1 MHRRWKI
8 HNDKLP
14 FALNSPPVMYRE
26 RVSAVL
32 LIAYLNSE
40 GLSARIREL
49 NSLKFSEI
57 YVFLDGF
64 NPEAHP
70 DLKSRRD
77 ELELFLDNCVTAGSI
92 LALRKADKNLGV
104 GIAVPLAIDWFF
116 SNVEFGLI
124 LEDDCK
130 LLGSSQANLR
140 LCFEIQNQLPNSVV
154 CLSSPQE
161 AESTI
166 DKMNEFFFI
175 LTSFFSSW
183 GWITSR
189 EVWMKNRVRKLQLTE
204 VWSAVWKLQRVSNF
218 QRFLLAISW
227 TDIWISL
234 RKNQDRLWAFR
245 YTILLIN
252 NGVGIIYPS
261 QKCVQHE
268 PNEFGTNVKRQPKW
282 DQFEESSVLSTQDL
296 RTSVEFNSHFE
307 KYIIQNVHGATVISL
322 FTRKIFWALQKL
334 GLK

>member
-1 MHRRWKI
+1 MI
-8 HNDKLP
+8 HDDKLP
-14 FALNSPPVMYRE
+14 FALNSSPIMYRV

-32 LIAYLNSE
+32 LIAYLNGE

-49 NSLKFSEI
+49 TSLNFSEI

-64 NPEAHP
+64 SPEAHP

-77 ELELFLDNCVTAGSI
+77 ELELFLDDCVTEGSI
-92 LALRKADKNLGV
+92 LALRKVDKNLGV

-130 LLGSSQANLR
+130 LLGGSKANLH

-166 DKMNEFFFI
+166 DKTNELFFI

-189 EVWMKNRVRKLQLTE
+189 EVWIKNRVRKLQLTE
-204 VWSAVWKLQRVSNF
+204 VWSAVRKLPRISNF

-252 NGVGIIYPS
+252 NSVGIIYPS

-268 PNEFGTNVKRQPKW
+268 PNEFGTNVRRQPKW
-282 DQFEESSVLSTQDL
+282 DQFEESTVLSSQDVPAA
-296 RTSVEFNSHFE
+296 VEFNSNFE
-307 KYIIQNVHGATVISL
+307 KYIIQNVHGATVTSL
-322 FTRKIFWALQKL
+322 FTRKVFWALQKL
-334 GLK
+334 GYK